1 MTTRTLE
8 LNLRARADTKGLESL
23 IKGTEGLTAALR
35 RAGTAFDD
43 ANDDARKLAAAY
55 GHLSQEE
62 REQVT
67 SASRVAA
74 AVSAAATARERAAAA
89 ASNAAAAE
97 SRALSTQQQAEGAAL
112 RTAAAQERLTSAQA
126 GAAASVSRAASA
138 EEKLAQERHRTF
150 QATVKSEKAEID
162 VAKAREQLRAATA
175 RAEQAEQRLGQTRK
189 SSGLAADIVK
199 QQFAALV
206 TGGSILL
213 AGRQLLAF
221 GKDAISAAGD
231 AEEAAAKFEQVFGV
245 LANDVR
251 DNLETMAEANRR
263 SSFDLISY
271 ASTLQDTFVPLGFA
285 RDEAA
290 KLSTTITQ
298 LGIDIAAFSNK
309 SDPEVIQNLTSAIVG
324 NHEAVRSYGIVITE
338 TVLKQELARL
348 GMDDLRGAALEMA
361 KAQARV
367 NIIMRASADAQGA
380 AVREADSYTNTLK
393 AFDAA
398 VLELKVGIGEGLLPM
413 MTDLAEVAI
422 LIVEALNDD
431 YVRGLLAADEANRKA
446 GVSAEELTADLK
458 GVIDTT
464 RESGDWLAKLRLS
477 QGGNIGNQKE
487 IKGLLTDI
495 ALGSESVDEF
505 TRRFDELNLSAMY
518 LVEEGGWLGVGESVE
533 DVARQFYEAA
543 VAAAEYDRVLRGA
556 GQADQAMI
564 NSAAAATTAAAAVRD
579 QAREFDLLAAS
590 SNSFID
596 AATATQGGYVM
607 VLTSTRDA
615 LVAAREAQLAWRES
629 FGESFN
635 NAPVDDLI
643 AAQIALRDASGEW
656 RDTTIDNSGE
666 IANVQKQLAGDLT
679 REQES
684 QLRAQLKDLD
694 DFSAEYMGIIRQ
706 LEGDLSDTQRLDLL
720 DQLGQLEGQQGQAAR
735 YYTGDI
741 EAAEEARQ
749 AIIEANKAI
758 QDSYYERAYNSI
770 AARMIEEGN
779 FAGMAQLAVSLGIM
793 TQEEANLRLEFA
805 QTTAEIDK
813 LTASTVFYGLTA
825 EQQAGAIKSL
835 AAGIYATADAAL
847 KAQENLKKTSD
858 FYSTAP
864 DSTEISNYYT
874 NLANQA
880 APDEGITTVV
890 SVSIDP
896 TAQREFTG
904 FRTELEDYD
913 AEIYKTQV
921 DADTQDA
928 TDDFEKMTGYLEDL
942 TRNAWV
948 IKVRYETEGAAPGSP
963 GGGAGGGGNAGGG
976 GGGAEPTFWQPNSA
990 APYVDLTV
998 NNYAAGDVSRAVRE
1012 GVLAAYR
1019 SMGG

>member
-8 LNLRARADTKGLESL
+8 LNLRARADTKGLEAL
-23 IKGTEGLTAALR
+23 IKGTEALTATMR
-35 RAGTAFDD
+35 RTGTAFDE
-43 ANDDARKLAAAY
+43 ANADARKLAQAY
-55 GHLSQEE
+55 GQLSQEE
-62 REQVT
+62 REQVA
-67 SASRVAA
+67 SAARLAA
-74 AVSAAATARERAAAA
+74 AVSQAATARERAARAA
-89 ASNAAAAE
+89 ADAVAAE
-97 SRALSTQQQAEGAAL
+97 SRALGVQQQAEGAAL
-112 RTAAAQERLTSAQA
+112 RTAAAQERLTAAQA

-150 QATVKSEKAEID
+150 QATAKSERAELD

-175 RAEQAEQRLGQTRK
+175 RAEAAEQRLTQTRK

-199 QQFAALV
+199 QQFQALI
-206 TGGSILL
+206 TGGAIAL

-221 GKDAISAAGD
+221 GRDAISAAGD

-251 DNLETMAEANRR
+251 DNLEQMAEANRR

-285 RDEAA
+285 RDQAA
-290 KLSTTITQ
+290 ALSTTITQ

-338 TVLKQELARL
+338 TVLKQELARM
-348 GMDDLRGAALEMA
+348 GMDDLKGAALEMA

-413 MTDLAEVAI
+413 MTDLAEAAI
-422 LIVEALNDD
+422 VIVKALNDD

-446 GVSAEELTADLK
+446 GVSAQELAADLR
-458 GVIDTT
+458 GVVDAT
-464 RESGDWLAKLRLS
+464 RESGDWFAKLRLT
-477 QGGNIGNQKE
+477 QGNIGNAKE
-487 IKGLLTDI
+487 VKALLTDI
-495 ALGSESVDEF
+495 ALGSESLDEF
-505 TRRFDELNLSAMY
+505 RQHFDELGLSINY
-518 LVEEGGWLGVGESVE
+518 LVEDGGWIGLGEGM
-533 DVARQFYEAA
+533 DDLTQQFYAAA
-543 VAAAEYDRVLRGA
+543 VAAAEYESVLRGA

-564 NSAAAATTAAAAVRD
+564 NSAAAATTAAAAVRE

-596 AATATQGGYVM
+596 AATASQGGYVM

-615 LVAAREAQLAWRES
+615 LVKAREAQLAWRES

-656 RDTTIDNSGE
+656 RDTTIDNSRE
-666 IANVQKQLAGDLT
+666 IADVQGQLAGDLT
-679 REQES
+679 RDQEAE
-684 QLRAQLKDLD
+684 LRKQLKDLD
-694 DFSAEYMGIIRQ
+694 DFSAEYMAIIRQ

-720 DQLGQLEGQQGQAAR
+720 DQLSALEGQQGQAQR
-735 YYTGDI
+735 VYTGDI
-741 EAAEEARQ
+741 EAADEARQ
-749 AIIEANKAI
+749 AIVEANQAI
-758 QDSYYERAYNSI
+758 QDSYYERAYNAI

-779 FAGMAQLAVSLGIM
+779 FAAMAQLAVNLGIM
-793 TQEEANLRLEFA
+793 TQEEANLRMEYA
-805 QTTAEIDK
+805 QTTAALDT
-813 LTASTVFYGLTA
+813 LTQSTAFYGLTA

-835 AAGIYATADAAL
+835 AAGIYETADAAL
-847 KAQENLKKTSD
+847 KAQENLKKTQD

-864 DSTEISNYYT
+864 DSTAISNYYS
-874 NLANQA
+874 NLASQA

-896 TAQREFTG
+896 VAQREFTG
-904 FRTELEDYD
+904 FREKLEDYD
-913 AEIYKTQV
+913 SEIYETKI
-921 DADTQDA
+921 DADTLDA
-928 TDDFEKMTGYLEDL
+928 ERDFEKMSGYLEDL
-942 TRNAWV
+942 TRNTWV
-948 IKVRYETEGAAPGSP
+948 IKVRYETEGSAP
-963 GGGAGGGGNAGGG
+963 ATGGGGSGDSGGGG
-976 GGGAEPTFWQPNSA
+976 GGGALPTNYQPNSN

-998 NNYAAGDVSRAVRE
+998 NNYAPGDVSRAARE
-1012 GVLAAYR
+1012 GVLAAFR
-1019 SMGG
+1019 SIG